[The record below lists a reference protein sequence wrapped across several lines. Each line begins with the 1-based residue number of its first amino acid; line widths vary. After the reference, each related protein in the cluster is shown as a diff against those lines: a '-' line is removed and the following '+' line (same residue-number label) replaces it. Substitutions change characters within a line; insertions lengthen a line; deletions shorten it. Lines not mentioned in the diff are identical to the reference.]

1 MTKPAARTRFNKPTK
16 IAVLSDLFLFDFHEC
31 FTRYR
36 NSKERAR
43 LLAGL
48 SPDLLH
54 GKMTVRSAVVLVCCV
69 AAARGWRSSEWR
81 IRRYRDARWRSEQSE
96 RSQSRYVGVEAVR
109 KQMTI
114 SEINRVEALTALS
127 FSQHAGYQTHS
138 RALWKS
144 IEGALCTDGLGDAPR
159 AVRSRDDVDELFEKI
174 RLRLYHQRRLKGEA
188 VVNEEAK
195 GIYRELLLKLRDK
208 TLRSPEDQLLLNA
221 VHRRV

>member
-1 MTKPAARTRFNKPTK
+1 MTKPTSRSRLTKPKK
-16 IAVLSDLFLFDFHEC
+16 IAVVSDSFLFDFHEC

-36 NSKERAR
+36 NSTDRAR
-43 LLAGL
+43 LLAGI

-54 GKMTVRSAVVLVCCV
+54 GKMTVRSAILLVCCI

-81 IRRYRDARWRSEQSE
+81 LRRYRDARWRSEQSE
-96 RSQSRYVGVEAVR
+96 RSQARYFGVEAVR
-109 KQMTI
+109 KQMTL

-127 FSQHAGYQTHS
+127 FSHHAGYQTHS

-144 IEGALCTDGLGDAPR
+144 IEGALCTDGLGDHPR
-159 AVRSRDDVDELFEKI
+159 AVRSRDDVDALFEKI
-174 RLRLYHQRRLKGEA
+174 RLRLYHQRKLKGDA

-208 TLRSPEDQLLLNA
+208 ALRDPKDHLLMNA
-221 VHRRV
+221 VHRKT